1 MGHLLHAATV
11 IRQGRVFLCHLFAI
25 LKAAHFTHHFVHLDA
40 AARADLLWWEFFL
53 VHWNGRMFPEDTPLP
68 LSHVFT
74 DASGSFGCRGVLMPS
89 RWFQIR
95 WPQAWAGIDISVKEL
110 VLIVAAAA
118 IWGRH
123 WHCCFHSDNMAVV
136 SILQNQTARD
146 ELALHLLWCFQFFS
160 AFFQFQYSVQHMPGM
175 LNIAADAVSHD
186 NIALFSSLVPQA
198 SRHFVPNPVLD
209 LLVNQRPNW
218 GSPHWTALFVSTLST
233 L

>member
-1 MGHLLHAATV
+1 M
-11 IRQGRVFLCHLFAI
+11 FL
-25 LKAAHFTHHFVHLDA
+25 
-40 AARADLLWWEFFL
+40 
-53 VHWNGRMFPEDTPLP
+53 EDTPLP

-110 VLIVAAAA
+110 VPIIAAAA
-118 IWGRH
+118 IWGGH
-123 WHCCFHSDNMAVV
+123 WHRQHICFHSDNMAVV
-136 SILQNQTARD
+136 SILQNRTARD
-146 ELALHLLWCFQFFS
+146 ELALHLLRCFQFFS
-160 AFFQFQYSVQHMPGM
+160 ALFQFKYLVQHVPGM
-175 LNIAADAVSHD
+175 LNTAADAISRD
-186 NIALFSSLVPQA
+186 NIALFSSLIPQA